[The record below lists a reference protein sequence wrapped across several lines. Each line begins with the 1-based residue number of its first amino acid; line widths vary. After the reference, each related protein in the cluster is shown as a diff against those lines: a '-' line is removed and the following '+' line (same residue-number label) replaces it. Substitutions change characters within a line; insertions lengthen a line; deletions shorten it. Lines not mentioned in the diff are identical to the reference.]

1 MRGAVSDDAAL
12 IVYLLVLW
20 IAAVGILAPPS
31 SRSPVCIWAK
41 RLAAVTFVALVIDS
55 MRMTGAS

>member
-1 MRGAVSDDAAL
+1 MSDDAAL
-12 IVYLLVLW
+12 IVYLVVLW
-20 IAAVGILAPPS
+20 IAAVGIAAPRS
-31 SRSPVCIWAK
+31 SRSPVCIWSK